1 MMPRVRGQRHA
12 ERPDWTRTYAPR
24 TLSEVLGKC
33 HTPDGLAR
41 TQGAKS
47 VTSDG
52 LRIRCFCC
60 SNPCPLKHI
69 HDRIHPKASW
79 AKGLVGRRPSS
90 SLALSKS
97 GSL

>member
-69 HDRIHPKASW
+69 TTASTR
-79 AKGLVGRRPSS
+79 KRHGRRDLLGDARAVVWPW
-90 SLALSKS
+90 ARAEAC
-97 GSL
+97 